1 MNNNLKHLLRYFLL
15 FLIAFP
21 LASCGDDDDTNDEIQ
36 TIPRENLFAGTTTT
50 FPVEDPSSVYESSKS
65 TYMVTLNDNGT
76 AVVSINNADFLQ
88 GMPELGVM
96 NFRGIKYSIDNSDKE
111 SPVITLSCTELT
123 PEIGERPFP
132 QRCIPARKLP
142 CHLSAPTAPH
152 LTRFPSQGF
161 PPTDLS
167 IPQPKRMCQN
177 GSSGSSLA
185 GFFA

>member
-96 NFRGIKYSIDNSDKE
+96 NLRVIKYSIDNSDKE
-111 SPVITLSCTELT
+111 
-123 PEIGERPFP
+123 
-132 QRCIPARKLP
+132 
-142 CHLSAPTAPH
+142 
-152 LTRFPSQGF
+152 
-161 PPTDLS
+161 
-167 IPQPKRMCQN
+167 
-177 GSSGSSLA
+177 
-185 GFFA
+185 

>member
-1 MNNNLKHLLRYFLL
+1 MKNNLKHLLRYFLL

-21 LASCGDDDDTNDEIQ
+21 LTSCGDDDDTNDEIQ

-132 QRCIPARKLP
+132 AFPITELTATMHPGKKITLSFVCTYRTTPYKVSFTGVPA
-142 CHLSAPTAPH
+142 H
-152 LTRFPSQGF
+152 
-161 PPTDLS
+161 
-167 IPQPKRMCQN
+167 
-177 GSSGSSLA
+177 
-185 GFFA
+185 